1 MKIYFAA
8 AYRGALGDNTTD
20 EIIAQN
26 VRRATEIGDKLQELF
41 PDIDVFIP
49 HKELIGNTAWKIGL
63 LTSEDIVNICC
74 EIVSRCDLIVAL
86 KPISPGM
93 ALEIEM
99 ASELAIPVIYINALD
114 ASAVFHITKLI
125 SRIKERA

>member
-1 MKIYFAA
+1 
-8 AYRGALGDNTTD
+8 
-20 EIIAQN
+20 
-26 VRRATEIGDKLQELF
+26 
-41 PDIDVFIP
+41 
-49 HKELIGNTAWKIGL
+49 IGNTAWKIGL
-63 LTSEDIVNICC
+63 LTSEDVVNICC